1 MKKVIKIKDK
11 TYFLKF
17 DDFDENVDVDSLLK
31 IDYGNLL
38 GELVTFPVVVNRF
51 GVLLADAECIGY
63 VLHHLWMLETVFSN
77 L

>member
-38 GELVTFPVVVNRF
+38 CL
-51 GVLLADAECIGY
+51 Y
-63 VLHHLWMLETVFSN
+63 
-77 L
+77 